1 MSTLHPCPDDD
12 GRAVVLRQPSVPT
25 SLSCWQDARQIA
37 TVIPGGPL
45 PATLNGIAFAPWLD
59 APDTA
64 QGWSACALEAALDE
78 PPYLLPARMAAAAG
92 AVILEDDG
100 RVWLVAPS
108 NRFGGYTATFPKG
121 RVDPGTSLQCASVR
135 EAYEESGLRVRIEA
149 FLLDVRRTQT
159 YTRFYIARRIGGSP
173 ACMGWESQAVHLVPV
188 TQLSQVATHPN
199 DAPVIAA
206 LERWLEQ
213 QAQAD
218 FLFRPK

>member
-12 GRAVVLRQPSVPT
+12 GRAVILRQPSVPT
-25 SLSCWQDARQIA
+25 PLSCWQDARQLA

-45 PATLNGIAFAPWLD
+45 PATLNGIAFAPWLG

-64 QGWSACALEAALDE
+64 QGWSACAVEATLDE
-78 PPYLLPARMAAAAG
+78 PPYLLPAGMAAAAG

-188 TQLSQVATHPN
+188 TQLRQVAAHPN

-213 QAQAD
+213 Q
-218 FLFRPK
+218 

>member
-12 GRAVVLRQPSVPT
+12 GRAVILRQPSVPT
-25 SLSCWQDARQIA
+25 PLSCWQDAQQIA

-64 QGWSACALEAALDE
+64 HDWSACATEAALDE
-78 PPYLLPARMAAAAG
+78 PPFVLPSGMAAAAG
-92 AVILEDDG
+92 AVILEDDA

-135 EAYEESGLRVRIEA
+135 EAYEESGLRVRIAA

-173 ACMGWESQAVHLVPV
+173 ACMGWESQAVHLVPAA
-188 TQLSQVATHPN
+188 QLRQVATHPN

-206 LERWLEQ
+206 LEQWLE
-213 QAQAD
+213 
-218 FLFRPK
+218 R

>member
-1 MSTLHPCPDDD
+1 MSTLHPFPDDE
-12 GRAVVLRQPSVPT
+12 GRAVILREPSLPT
-25 SLSCWQDARQIA
+25 PLPCWQDARQIA

-45 PATLNGIAFAPWLD
+45 PATLNGIGFAPWLD

-64 QGWSACALEAALDE
+64 QGWSACAMEAALDE
-78 PPYLLPARMAAAAG
+78 PAFVLPAGMAAAAG

-121 RVDPGTSLQCASVR
+121 RVDPGTSLQCACVR
-135 EAYEESGLRVRIEA
+135 EAYEESGLQVRIEA

-159 YTRFYIARRIGGSP
+159 YTRFYIARRVGGSP
-173 ACMGWESQAVHLVPV
+173 ACMGWESQAVHLVPAA
-188 TQLSQVATHPN
+188 QLRQVATHPN

-206 LERWLEQ
+206 LERWLE
-213 QAQAD
+213 
-218 FLFRPK
+218 R